1 MRAPVPCATPTC
13 CILPTCVPDI
23 EVALLIQHMIVTA
36 MQIVSDMAAR
46 GLDVVDCDA
55 VFNLEMPSDAAGY
68 AHRAG
73 RTARAGRWAVR
84 ICRPSQRLASF
95 IKTCTRH
102 SMASSG
108 VATSSGSHTS
118 AIC

>member
-1 MRAPVPCATPTC
+1 MV
-13 CILPTCVPDI
+13 
-23 EVALLIQHMIVTA
+23 VTV

-73 RTARAGRWAVR
+73 RTARAGRWVMLL
-84 ICRPSQRLASF
+84 CRLSQR
-95 IKTCTRH
+95 
-102 SMASSG
+102 
-108 VATSSGSHTS
+108 
-118 AIC
+118 

>member
-1 MRAPVPCATPTC
+1 
-13 CILPTCVPDI
+13 
-23 EVALLIQHMIVTA
+23 

-73 RTARAGRWAVR
+73 RTARAGRWVVR
-84 ICRPSQRLASF
+84 ICRDLPS
-95 IKTCTRH
+95 H
-102 SMASSG
+102 
-108 VATSSGSHTS
+108 
-118 AIC
+118 